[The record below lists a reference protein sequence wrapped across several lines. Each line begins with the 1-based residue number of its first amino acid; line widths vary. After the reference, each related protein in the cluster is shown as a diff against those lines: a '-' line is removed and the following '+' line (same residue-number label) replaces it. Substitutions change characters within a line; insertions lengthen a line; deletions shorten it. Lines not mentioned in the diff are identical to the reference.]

1 MNSSPVMTPFKLAV
15 FDVAGTTVMDDD
27 GVVGC
32 LRRALEPH
40 VAVSVA
46 EAAAVMGLPK
56 PVAIRE
62 LLAAHAVA
70 DDAQLDGLVDEIHRS
85 FRVAMVAHYRRG
97 PLTPAEHAADVFA
110 ALRAAGVRVTL
121 DTGFSRDILD
131 VVLERLGWLGRGLLD
146 ATMTSDEVP
155 RGRPF
160 PDLIH
165 RAMALTGVTDPL
177 RVAKIGDT
185 PSDMAEGLAAG
196 CGLVVG
202 VTYGTHTREQL
213 SQPGVVVIDRLSDL
227 LPLMGAPP
235 R

>member
-1 MNSSPVMTPFKLAV
+1 MIPSHAKTTFRLAV

-27 GVVGC
+27 GVVEC

-40 VAVSVA
+40 VAVSA
-46 EAAAVMGLPK
+46 AAAAAVMGLPK

-62 LLAAHAVA
+62 LLAAHVA
-70 DDAQLDGLVDEIHRS
+70 AGAPLDGLVDEIHLR
-85 FRVAMVAHYRRG
+85 FRLDMVAHYRSG
-97 PLTPAEHAADVFA
+97 SLAPAERAEDVFA

-131 VVLERLGWLGRGLLD
+131 VVLERLGWVQGGLLD

-165 RAMALTGVTDPL
+165 RAMALTGVTDPAQ
-177 RVAKIGDT
+177 VAKIGDT

-202 VTYGTHTREQL
+202 VSYGTHTREQL

-227 LPLMGAPP
+227 LPLMGAPTL
-235 R
+235 